1 MRKSKTLLLILI
13 VLTASTPGSAQG
25 RSPLLDKIISSIEK
39 HQPLWYFI
47 PGVCTCPALVPN
59 QLSHAM
65 GGWHLGGLASKR
77 DVTIYISYVPSVE
90 DAAEW
95 MEGLT
100 KWNVAEG
107 WHRDR
112 YPLGDESYLSSADDG
127 YSYLYFRKG
136 SVVLEVSGEDSDV
149 KLFAKY
155 AEEQMRAD

>member
-1 MRKSKTLLLILI
+1 MRKSQTLMLAL
-13 VLTASTPGSAQG
+13 VVFTASIQVGAQG
-25 RSPLLDKIISSIEK
+25 RSPLLDKVVRSVK
-39 HQPLWYFI
+39 KQRPLWYFI
-47 PGVCTCPALVPN
+47 PGVCTCPALVSN
-59 QLSHAM
+59 QLSYAM
-65 GGWHLGGLASKR
+65 GGWHLGGVASKR
-77 DVTIYISYVPSVE
+77 DVTIYIAYVPSVE

-155 AEEQMRAD
+155 AEEQM